1 MTCSL
6 IFSERVAPDVHRS
19 FFATEQGNASK
30 LPSLCW
36 LETAVVFLR
45 DLLRAWFGSRR
56 WFSLHVE
63 SEDQVPVGTLGV
75 LVDGAGVVGLL
86 RVLLL
91 AAAATLCDAGHND
104 MFSCRGGKGCAVTE
118 LTDSNWDMNLA
129 TPHFIMFYAP
139 WCGHCKKLQ
148 PEWDSAAK
156 TLKESAPEVRL
167 AKVDATENR
176 DTGSKFDVQGFPTI
190 KWGSPDNLEKYEGGR
205 DFDSLQ
211 EFAQGNLK
219 PVCSPANIDLCDD
232 DKKKEIEAFQAMS
245 SDDLEA
251 AIAHVEAENQAVKAI
266 EADQGNKLRAVRDRD
281 DAEAMGQGGE
291 HNHGGHGGGNQT
303 GQPKQREAGSL
314 PPPWGWPLPEQLPPP
329 APPSAFRLDD
339 EVFSLPHVTEQPAR
353 LYSHGFGFFGKAMAA
368 RNFKYMRD
376 LKKSGQKSDR
386 SEWFMT
392 PQTVN
397 AYYLPVWNEMVF
409 PVAILQPPFFFK
421 NFHPAMNFGSIGAIM
436 GHEMTHG
443 FDVSGRKFDKDG
455 NEVDWWEPEALEE
468 FLGRAQCVADFY
480 SNYTEYGVHLN
491 GEAECGENIADMG
504 GVKFAFRGM
513 QAYMK
518 SAKAEGKTFPA
529 LPRGLTPEQLY
540 FVSYG
545 QTWCTKSDQE
555 YLLMLNAQDEHSLP
569 RERVN
574 GQIGRAHV

>member
-1 MTCSL
+1 MPHET
-6 IFSERVAPDVHRS
+6 PDPPEL
-19 FFATEQGNASK
+19 FA
-30 LPSLCW
+30 
-36 LETAVVFLR
+36 
-45 DLLRAWFGSRR
+45 
-56 WFSLHVE
+56 
-63 SEDQVPVGTLGV
+63 
-75 LVDGAGVVGLL
+75 
-86 RVLLL
+86 
-91 AAAATLCDAGHND
+91 
-104 MFSCRGGKGCAVTE
+104 
-118 LTDSNWDMNLA
+118 
-129 TPHFIMFYAP
+129 HFY
-139 WCGHCKKLQ
+139 G
-148 PEWDSAAK
+148 
-156 TLKESAPEVRL
+156 
-167 AKVDATENR
+167 
-176 DTGSKFDVQGFPTI
+176 
-190 KWGSPDNLEKYEGGR
+190 Y
-205 DFDSLQ
+205 
-211 EFAQGNLK
+211 
-219 PVCSPANIDLCDD
+219 
-232 DKKKEIEAFQAMS
+232 
-245 SDDLEA
+245 
-251 AIAHVEAENQAVKAI
+251 
-266 EADQGNKLRAVRDRD
+266 
-281 DAEAMGQGGE
+281 
-291 HNHGGHGGGNQT
+291 
-303 GQPKQREAGSL
+303 
-314 PPPWGWPLPEQLPPP
+314 
-329 APPSAFRLDD
+329 
-339 EVFSLPHVTEQPAR
+339 
-353 LYSHGFGFFGKAMAA
+353 FGKSMATA
-368 RNFKYMRD
+368 NFDFRREM
-376 LKKSGQKSDR
+376 KKIGQTVDR
-386 SEWFMT
+386 SEWFMS

-397 AYYLPVWNEMVF
+397 AYYSPAWNEMVF

-574 GQIGRAHV
+574 GPLTNSVDFHTAFSCKLGTPMNPAPETKQCRMW

>member
-1 MTCSL
+1 MLFRSQPRKHYSQQQMQMGG
-6 IFSERVAPDVHRS
+6 FPPEAWERPQRDGDAN
-19 FFATEQGNASK
+19 QGNA
-30 LPSLCW
+30 
-36 LETAVVFLR
+36 
-45 DLLRAWFGSRR
+45 
-56 WFSLHVE
+56 
-63 SEDQVPVGTLGV
+63 
-75 LVDGAGVVGLL
+75 
-86 RVLLL
+86 
-91 AAAATLCDAGHND
+91 N
-104 MFSCRGGKGCAVTE
+104 
-118 LTDSNWDMNLA
+118 
-129 TPHFIMFYAP
+129 
-139 WCGHCKKLQ
+139 
-148 PEWDSAAK
+148 
-156 TLKESAPEVRL
+156 
-167 AKVDATENR
+167 
-176 DTGSKFDVQGFPTI
+176 
-190 KWGSPDNLEKYEGGR
+190 
-205 DFDSLQ
+205 
-211 EFAQGNLK
+211 QGN
-219 PVCSPANIDLCDD
+219 
-232 DKKKEIEAFQAMS
+232 
-245 SDDLEA
+245 
-251 AIAHVEAENQAVKAI
+251 
-266 EADQGNKLRAVRDRD
+266 
-281 DAEAMGQGGE
+281 GG
-291 HNHGGHGGGNQT
+291 GSGGGNGGGNGGN
-303 GQPKQREAGSL
+303 GQRQ
-314 PPPWGWPLPEQLPPP
+314 Q
-329 APPSAFRLDD
+329 PSGPFRIDNELNI
-339 EVFSLPHVTEQPAR
+339 LPHETPDPPELFAHF
-353 LYSHGFGFFGKAMAA
+353 YGYFGKSMATA
-368 RNFKYMRD
+368 NFDFRREM
-376 LKKSGQKSDR
+376 KKIGQTVDR
-386 SEWFMT
+386 SEWFMS

-397 AYYLPVWNEMVF
+397 AYYSPAWNEMVF

-574 GQIGRAHV
+574 GPLTNSVDFHTAFSCKLGTPMNPAPETKQCRIW